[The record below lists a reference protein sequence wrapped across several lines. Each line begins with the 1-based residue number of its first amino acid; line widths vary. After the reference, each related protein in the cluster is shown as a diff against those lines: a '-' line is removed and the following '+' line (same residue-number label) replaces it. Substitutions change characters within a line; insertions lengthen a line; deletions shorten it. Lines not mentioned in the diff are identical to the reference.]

1 MNTKIYAEVLEEGVL
16 EQFNAAMALPCNV
29 QGALMPDAHLGYTLP
44 IGAVIKSK
52 GQIFPSFVGYDIG
65 CGVAAVEFNLH
76 KKYVGLEALKEYI
89 LDNVP
94 IGSDRR
100 KEGLNPE
107 DMPLFEGTSDT
118 LKKIY
123 SQKGANQLGT
133 LGNGNHF
140 IEVGYME
147 SNDNIAVV
155 IHSGSRGLGHGI
167 ASHYMREA
175 ANKYATES
183 WPKQEE
189 IHIVDFT
196 ARNEIF
202 RQCSEGNFI
211 KARDR
216 FVEKQKLIYMKKYDV
231 EGLFSFDVES
241 DMGAQY
247 IRDMNFC
254 LDYALL
260 NRTVMAR
267 AVQKGISK
275 QLPTTTMVPPLQFI
289 NRNHNHAEVQTV
301 KHTNED
307 RTFINIQYIIHRK
320 GATHADKDMMGV
332 IPGNMKDGSFIVKG
346 KGNPD
351 SLNSSSHGAGRVLS
365 RRQAKRT
372 LSIDELNKTMK
383 GIVTNH
389 TDATLDESP
398 KAYKNIF
405 EVMRLQEDLVEVIDR
420 VIPTLNIKG

>member
-16 EQFNAAMALPCNV
+16 EQFNAAMALPYNV

-107 DMPLFEGTSDT
+107 DMPSFEGTSDT

-133 LGNGNHF
+133 LGSGNHF

-155 IHSGSRGLGHGI
+155 IHSGSRGLGHGV
-167 ASHYMREA
+167 ASHYMRKA
-175 ANKYATES
+175 ANKYATEG

-189 IHIVDFT
+189 IHIADFT

-216 FVEKQKLIYMKKYDV
+216 FVEKQKLIYMKKHDV

-301 KHTNED
+301 KHTNENG
-307 RTFINIQYIIHRK
+307 TSTNIQYIIHRK

-332 IPGNMKDGSFIVKG
+332 IPGNMKDGSFIIKG

-365 RRQAKRT
+365 RRQAKKT
-372 LSIDELNKTMK
+372 LSIDEFNKIME
-383 GIVTNH
+383 GVVTNH

-405 EVMRLQEDLVEVIDR
+405 EVMRLQGDLVEVIDR

>member
-89 LDNVP
+89 LNNVP
-94 IGSDRR
+94 IGSNKR

-107 DMPLFEGTSDT
+107 DMLSFEGTSDT

-133 LGNGNHF
+133 LGGGNHF

-147 SNDNIAVV
+147 SNNNIAAV
-155 IHSGSRGLGHGI
+155 IHSGSRGLGHEV
-167 ASHYMREA
+167 ASHYMKEA
-175 ANKYATES
+175 VSKYIAED

-189 IHIVDFT
+189 IHLTDFT
-196 ARNEIF
+196 NRNEVF
-202 RQCSEGNFI
+202 KKHNKAGFI
-211 KARDR
+211 KARDK
-216 FVEKQKLIYMKKYDV
+216 FVEKKKLIYTKKHDV
-231 EGLFSFDVES
+231 EGLFSFDVKS
-241 DMGAQY
+241 DIGAQY

-254 LDYALL
+254 LNYALL
-260 NRTVMAR
+260 NRTIMAG
-267 AVQKGISK
+267 AVQRGISI
-275 QLPTTTMVPPLQFI
+275 QLPTTCMVPPLQII

-307 RTFINIQYIIHRK
+307 GTSTNIQYIIHRK

-365 RRQAKRT
+365 RRQAKKT
-372 LSIDELNKTMK
+372 LSIDEFNKTME
-383 GIVTNH
+383 GVVTNH